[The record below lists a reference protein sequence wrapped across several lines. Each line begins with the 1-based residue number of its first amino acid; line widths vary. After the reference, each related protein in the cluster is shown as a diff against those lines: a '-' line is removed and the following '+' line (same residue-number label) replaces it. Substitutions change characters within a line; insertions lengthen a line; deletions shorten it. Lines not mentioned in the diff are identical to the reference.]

1 MGQFEILSYNN
12 LKFQCKTAVNMRISF
27 KLIYT
32 VIHFFYFL
40 RMSVLFVV
48 SLVSL
53 VWICIH
59 TILELRYYL

>member
-1 MGQFEILSYNN
+1 MW
-12 LKFQCKTAVNMRISF
+12 ISF

-32 VIHFFYFL
+32 VIQFFYFL